1 MIRDALV
8 RYKLVSK
15 RAVNGTLLCSKIY
28 TAEDEGM
35 NRMTTRKTICAIQGS
50 VKTEPALIL
59 RALLL
64 LIRP

>member
-1 MIRDALV
+1 M
-8 RYKLVSK
+8 
-15 RAVNGTLLCSKIY
+15 IY

-35 NRMTTRKTICAIQGS
+35 NRMTTRMTICAIEGS
-50 VKTEPALIL
+50 VKTEPAAALIL